1 MSDEEKLH
9 FMKMFQSF
17 DRLFARL
24 NPSADM
30 MKVCLMIME
39 LLNRNI

>member
-17 DRLFARL
+17 TDFLHSL